1 MDLPPPDTL
10 TSVLFVTAAV
20 LLVVVTAGV
29 AFLSYAEF
37 MDKKEEEDA
46 RTTLEREQRF
56 GAPWQPGSSSS
67 SASSASSSM
76 PAKQREVD
84 PARMALKA
92 KGFGSAAAAAKQQL
106 NAGGGKSDT
115 PPSQ

>member
-1 MDLPPPDTL
+1 VDLPPPDTL

-56 GAPWQPGSSSS
+56 GTPWQPGSS
-67 SASSASSSM
+67 SSASSSM

-106 NAGGGKSDT
+106 NASAGGGKSDT